1 MRGLLCK
8 DFCLLKE
15 QKQLLILFAVWI
27 FLSVSGASMF
37 DSGVF
42 LSGFLGFLGS
52 VVAVGTLSYDEYD
65 NGFAFLFTLPISRR
79 VYIREKY
86 VFTFGVSFAFWLVAM
101 VLAFVKALLGSE
113 ALSEGEMLLSLMM
126 LPYMWML
133 ASLMLPIYVRFG
145 ADKARV
151 AVILILLIVFAAVG
165 GVMSMAAQ
173 AGIEWKLTQGMLPLP
188 LPWLILALL
197 ALCVLLTALSYRLSV
212 HFMKKKEF

>member
-86 VFTFGVSFAFWLVAM
+86 VFTFGVSLAFWLVAM

-151 AVILILLIVFAAVG
+151 AVILILLILFAAVG

-173 AGIEWKLTQGMLPLP
+173 AGIEWKLTQWMLPLP

-197 ALCVLLTALSYRLSV
+197 ALCALLAALSYRLSM